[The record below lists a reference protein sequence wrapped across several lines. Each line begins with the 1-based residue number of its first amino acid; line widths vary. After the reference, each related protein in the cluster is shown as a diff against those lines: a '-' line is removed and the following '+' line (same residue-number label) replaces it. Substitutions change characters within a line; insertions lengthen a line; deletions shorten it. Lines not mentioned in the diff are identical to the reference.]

1 MKRLWAALLLLCLL
15 FTPFSGLAAKRT
27 PKPKPAS
34 PEKSRLPGP
43 AALSG
48 EDKARILENGRIRR
62 SAVLDWALS
71 LLEEGNP
78 FLERYNLITGAD
90 ITPPLPY
97 GVPYLFGG
105 QAPSHVFA
113 KKPDYVVQK
122 AWQNSKTYYRA
133 GTNYLYGFDCVGYV
147 KWVWKKAYKSDLGKM
162 EQMFSD
168 RQHHLFSSA
177 SPKIPGWTELAQ
189 ALTPGDIF
197 IVKYPGLHTGFF
209 IGTLRDYGYTPEE
222 VPELAE
228 WLDAP
233 LVIHSHS
240 DAAVSDRFAYLLK
253 HGLRKYR
260 IATVTDG
267 GVSVSL
273 LCGSTSIAP
282 FQVRQQNYTT
292 YYFVLPDNTWLSVF
306 GWEDIQKYCW
316 YRK

>member
-1 MKRLWAALLLLCLL
+1 MKKRRGGRLEKSPVWRKHDETSLGSPAAALPSVHALQRPGEKDAQAQARVPGKVPPARPGGAERGGQGSHPGKRPHSAFRCA
-15 FTPFSGLAAKRT
+15 GL
-27 PKPKPAS
+27 
-34 PEKSRLPGP
+34 GP
-43 AALSG
+43 
-48 EDKARILENGRIRR
+48 
-62 SAVLDWALS
+62 V
-71 LLEEGNP
+71 
-78 FLERYNLITGAD
+78 
-90 ITPPLPY
+90 PLPY

-122 AWQNSKTYYRA
+122 AWQSNKNYYRA
-133 GTNYLYGFDCVGYV
+133 GKTYLYGFDCVGYV
-147 KWVWKKAYKSDLGKM
+147 KWVWRKAYESDLSKM
-162 EQMFSD
+162 EQMLSD
-168 RQHHLFSSA
+168 RKHHLFSS
-177 SPKIPGWTELAQ
+177 SSKNLPGWTELAQ

-228 WLDAP
+228 WLEAP

-240 DAAVSDRFAYLLK
+240 DATVSDRFAYLLK

-260 IATVTDG
+260 AATVTDG

-282 FQVRQQNYTT
+282 YQVRQQNHTT
-292 YYFVLPDNTWLSVF
+292 YYFVLPDNTWLPVF
-306 GWEDIQKYCW
+306 GWKNIPKYCW